1 MDVGLGPCGERDARF
16 VGGFAP
22 QRHVDSFREQSSR
35 NEIPGEGQLLSS
47 AEIKD
52 LHRDQNIRALRRAVG
67 EAKAARPEILK
78 VFLFGSLAQEEGK
91 PGAGGELIVIVRKN
105 FPDLFSRSPYQIFTH
120 AVPTHSLVYSESEFE
135 ELQKDPSSFLAQNL
149 ATAVEL

>member
-1 MDVGLGPCGERDARF
+1 VASVTRASLSDLPRSVTWIPLGSK
-16 VGGFAP
+16 AP
-22 QRHVDSFREQSSR
+22 ATKSL
-35 NEIPGEGQLLSS
+35 GEGQLLSA
-47 AEIKD
+47 AETED

-78 VFLFGSLAQEEGK
+78 VFLFGSLAQEKGK
-91 PGAGGELIVIVRKN
+91 PDAGGELIVVVRKN
-105 FPDLFSRSPYQIFTH
+105 FPDLFSRSPYQIFTR
-120 AVPTHSLVYSESEFE
+120 AVPTHSLVYSENEFE